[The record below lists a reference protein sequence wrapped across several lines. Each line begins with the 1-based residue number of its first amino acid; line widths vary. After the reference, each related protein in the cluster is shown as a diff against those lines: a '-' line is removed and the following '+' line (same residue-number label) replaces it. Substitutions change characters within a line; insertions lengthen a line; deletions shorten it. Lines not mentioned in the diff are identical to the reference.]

1 MQKPIDASGSYLPRE
16 GPQATFRGARE
27 LAATI
32 ATSRDA
38 QEAFVQQLFHALVKQ
53 PMRAWGPD
61 TLETLR
67 KQFVTNNCDIRRLL
81 VDLYGEEQGREVRI
95 IYGGSVK
102 PDNAAEIF
110 AVPEVGGALVGG
122 ASLTA
127 DSFMGIALA
136 AGEPSDL

>member
-1 MQKPIDASGSYLPRE
+1 
-16 GPQATFRGARE
+16 
-27 LAATI
+27 
-32 ATSRDA
+32 
-38 QEAFVQQLFHALVKQ
+38 V
-53 PMRAWGPD
+53 
-61 TLETLR
+61 
-67 KQFVTNNCDIRRLL
+67 IRHLL
-81 VDLYGEEQGREVRI
+81 VDLYGKEQGREVRI

-102 PDNAAEIF
+102 PENAAEIF